1 MPKPV
6 LLGNYDIRTSAKH
19 ETSPGGSGM
28 NDGGGSIMIAR
39 HWKGWTKPD
48 DADAYEKLLKG
59 KVLPGLRK
67 DVDYQGGYVLR
78 RDGANETEFVVVNF
92 FASIQAVRRFA
103 GDNYEVAVFEPE
115 AELLLSRKEPTAA
128 HYEVRVNTMEK

>member
-1 MPKPV
+1 
-6 LLGNYDIRTSAKH
+6 
-19 ETSPGGSGM
+19 
-28 NDGGGSIMIAR
+28 MIAR
-39 HWKGWTKPD
+39 LWKGWTKPD
-48 DADAYEKLLKG
+48 DADSYEKLLEG
-59 KVLPGLRK
+59 KVLPELRK

-128 HYEVRVNTMEK
+128 HYEVRVTSMKK

>member
-1 MPKPV
+1 
-6 LLGNYDIRTSAKH
+6 
-19 ETSPGGSGM
+19 
-28 NDGGGSIMIAR
+28 MIAR

-48 DADAYEKLLKG
+48 DAEAYEQLLKT

-67 DVDYQGGYVLR
+67 DVDYRGAYVLR

-103 GDNYEVAVFEPE
+103 GENYEVAVFEPE